1 MTRSGGLVGA
11 YIRPSTEQQ
20 NDQHQRDSI
29 NEYIEQSELPSN
41 QVKQFVDIKSG
52 SDDEREQFQEL
63 LDGIRSG
70 DISDVVVWEISR
82 ISRDGATLQ
91 KFFDTCEEHHVTIHI
106 SDGAIDKV
114 EPDGGGRFL
123 ADVIGM
129 VYQQE
134 RRQLIRRVEAGVR
147 RAKDEGKR
155 LGRVP
160 AGFRRDE
167 NGYLQPIIEPGEDE
181 DSYFEIADALERI
194 DAGSSYRSVAGTLS
208 ISRQGLSKIHQN
220 PDRKRWYIDGESDD
234 NRVAAALD
242 RVDSKN

>member
-1 MTRSGGLVGA
+1 MVGA
-11 YIRPSTEQQ
+11 YIRPSTERQS
-20 NDQHQRDSI
+20 DQHQRDSI
-29 NEYIEQSELPSN
+29 DEYIEQSGLSN
-41 QVKQFVDIKSG
+41 DKVKQFVDIRSG

-63 LDGIRSG
+63 LDGIQNG
-70 DISDVVVWEISR
+70 DFSDVVVWEISR
-82 ISRDGATLQ
+82 ISRNGATLQ
-91 KFFDTCEEHHVTIHI
+91 KFFDICEEHHVTIHI

-147 RAKDEGKR
+147 RAKDEGKW

-167 NGYLQPIIEPGEDE
+167 NGYLQPIVEPEEGE
-181 DSYFEIADALERI
+181 DSYFEIADALERV

-220 PDRKRWYIDGESDD
+220 PDRKRWYLDGESDD
-234 NRVAAALD
+234 NRVATALD
-242 RVDSKN
+242 RVDFKN